1 MNFREGKI
9 ASNTLGKFSGVPKLT
24 REKKKKMREQIASWK
39 KKISK
44 KKKKEIWKGESE
56 ETVNTMF
63 NRRQKIKYISHNKY
77 EQAEFFYENMK
88 MVTQEIK

>member
-9 ASNTLGKFSGVPKLT
+9 ASNRLGKFSGVPKLT
-24 REKKKKMREQIASWK
+24 REKKERTNSILK
-39 KKISK
+39 KKKSP

-56 ETVNTMF
+56 ETVNTML

-88 MVTQEIK
+88 IVTQEIK